1 MTTTKS
7 KINYN
12 YIVITVLVAII
23 LLQRFCTPSIP
34 SEEPVIVTKIDT
46 LWKEVHDT
54 IKKDVPIYVSIP
66 TKPGPEY
73 IPSDN
78 CDSLRK
84 QYLVLRDKY
93 ITRNVY
99 VDTIKIDTFGIVKVI
114 DTVQFNRLLTRLSI
128 PDLKIPI
135 ITKETTIIKKTD
147 PVRQLY
153 IGGNL
158 FGNQNSL
165 QAITPGLIYKTKK
178 DQIYQANVGLNFDGQ
193 LTFGLGTYWKIS
205 LNKK

>member
-1 MTTTKS
+1 MLVENKN
-7 KINYN
+7 KISYLVIIGLV
-12 YIVITVLVAII
+12 IVI
-23 LLQRFCTPSIP
+23 LLQRQCTSGTLP
-34 SEEPVIVTKIDT
+34 EEPVVITKVDT

-135 ITKETTIIKKTD
+135 ITKETTIIKKAD

-193 LTFGLGTYWKIS
+193 LTFGLGTYWKIN

>member
-1 MTTTKS
+1 MLVENKN
-7 KINYN
+7 KISYLVIIGLV
-12 YIVITVLVAII
+12 IVI
-23 LLQRFCTPSIP
+23 LLQRQCTSGTLP
-34 SEEPVIVTKIDT
+34 EEPVVITKVDT

-54 IKKDVPIYVSIP
+54 IKKDVPIYISIP

-135 ITKETTIIKKTD
+135 ITKETTIIKKAD

-158 FGNQNSL
+158 FGNQNNL

-178 DQIYQANVGLNFDGQ
+178 DQIYQANVGLNFDGSI
-193 LTFGLGTYWKIS
+193 TYGLGMYWKIK
-205 LNKK
+205 LYK